1 MAWYW
6 WALIIIVGI
15 IVFSSI
21 VSKKGREER
30 RALFLADIST
40 WQVGDKLLLFGY
52 GVDYMKKAKEN
63 GMEYAI
69 LIKWDEDELMIDV
82 GDGYTHLITHS
93 KVQRNQSDYWRMKYA
108 SMDRFMSSIDK
119 LTEYKPKK
127 KGKDGKEFEVESKM
141 EVTIKDG
148 NVFIDGQPIEGMSEV
163 YLNIYLKYA
172 LEEGN
177 NKLAEKIRKELIKW
191 R

>member
-15 IVFSSI
+15 IIFSSI
-21 VSKKGREER
+21 ISKKGREER

-40 WQVGDKLLLFGY
+40 WQVGDELVLY
-52 GVDYMKKAKEN
+52 SEYYMKKAKEN

-69 LIKWDEDELMIDV
+69 LRKWDEYEVMIDV
-82 GDGYTHLITHS
+82 GDGYTHLIS
-93 KVQRNQSDYWRMKYA
+93 QAKVQRNHSDYWRMKYA

-148 NVFIDGQPIEGMSEV
+148 NVFIDGQPLEGMSEI